1 VPLTRR
7 VVTLL
12 GLATRIGS
20 DPRDRPDEALRKALL
35 VAISLMVLPAG
46 VLWGTLYWIFDERV
60 AALVPWGYDI
70 LSIASLVVF
79 ALTRS
84 FRFLRAAELLLILV
98 GPFLLLLVLGG
109 VTPSSGVILWSFL
122 APLGAIAFGPPRF
135 AWRWF
140 AAFLALLAASLP
152 LAPLVR
158 SSPVALP
165 DDVVLAFGALN
176 IGAVSLISFILLV
189 TFAQQRRA
197 AQERIEE
204 LLLNILPDEI
214 VPATVNPR
222 ESV

>member
-7 VVTLL
+7 VFGLL

-20 DPRDRPDEALRKALL
+20 DPHDSSEETLRKALL

-46 VLWGTLYWIFDERV
+46 VLWGTLYWVFDERI
-60 AALVPWGYDI
+60 AAFIPWGYDV
-70 LSIASLVVF
+70 LSVASLLVF
-79 ALTRS
+79 GLTRS

-98 GPFLLLLVLGG
+98 APFLLLLMLGG

-140 AAFLALLAASLP
+140 AAFAALLAVSVP

-158 SSPVALP
+158 STPVALP
-165 DDVVLAFGALN
+165 DDVVLAFGGLN
-176 IGAVSLISFILLV
+176 IGAVSLISFI
-189 TFAQQRRA
+189 F
-197 AQERIEE
+197 
-204 LLLNILPDEI
+204 
-214 VPATVNPR
+214 
-222 ESV
+222 S